1 MLGSFRIIRILSN
14 LRIIVTNWFQGVES
28 IIMFRSI
35 NIIWLLR
42 KLRLFRSLMTLKI
55 LKTLRILRTL
65 RVLRVLRILKGSSG
79 Q

>member
-14 LRIIVTNWFQGVES
+14 LRIIVTNWHQGVQS
-28 IIMFRSI
+28 IIIFRSI